1 MCDIVASLSGT
12 FYLDARRGA
21 GDVKMAAITW
31 RLRRVFDAMRGVRVV
46 FFALG
51 KSASSRFHK
60 ESDLMTPCAKDRIQK
75 DR

>member
-1 MCDIVASLSGT
+1 MQDT
-12 FYLDARRGA
+12 TYLVSRRGA

-31 RLRRVFDAMRGVRVV
+31 RLRRVFVAMRGVRVV